1 MHRRIVVLTIASLAT
16 APALLAAQGGGG
28 PPQQQ
33 QPPKNLQVLP
43 KDMTRG
49 QVVQIM
55 RGVAGALGVRCDYC
69 HLEGPDKTF
78 QTMDFASDEKDTKKT
93 AREMMK
99 MAMDINTKY
108 LTGAMGRTLTERTQ
122 VRCVTC
128 HHGVAKPRTLQSEVA
143 TSYETG
149 GADSVVAKYKMLRE
163 KYYGRAAYD
172 FGEMSLVEVADEL
185 GRKPDQRKDAIR
197 MMQMNLEYYP
207 KSSMTF
213 TALANGSLQMGD
225 TAAAITAY
233 QKALEIDPEN
243 PMAKRMLDV
252 LKK

>member
-1 MHRRIVVLTIASLAT
+1 MYCRLVVLTIASLAAVT
-16 APALLAAQGGGG
+16 APLAAQGGG

-33 QPPKNLQVLP
+33 GPPKNLQVLP

-49 QVVQIM
+49 QVVQVM

-69 HLEGPDKTF
+69 HVEGPDKTF
-78 QTMDFASDEKDTKKT
+78 QTMDFASDDKDTKKT

-108 LTGAMGRTLTERTQ
+108 LTETMGRTLTERSQ

-128 HHGVAKPRTLQSEVA
+128 HHGIAKPRTLQSEVA
-143 TSYETG
+143 TAYDGG
-149 GADSVVAKYKMLRE
+149 GADSAVAKYRALRDR
-163 KYYGRAAYD
+163 YYGRAAYD

-185 GRKPDQRKDAIR
+185 GRKPDQRRDALK
-197 MMQMNLEYYP
+197 MLQMNLEFYP
-207 KSSMTF
+207 KSALTF
-213 TALANGSLQMGD
+213 TALGNGSLQMGD
-225 TAAAITAY
+225 TAAAIAAY
-233 QKALEIDPEN
+233 QKAVEIDPEN
-243 PMAKRMLDV
+243 PMAKRILGI